1 MGRLNKKYFTDIT
14 IASFRLSTGEE
25 KTDPSARII
34 SQRATKRYKISIGNT
49 VEVLTLVP
57 KEAGTLLPSEF
68 RVETEQRQCV
78 KNYQPR
84 SHSGWQKDF
93 LLNTTILIKHR
104 L

>member
-68 RVETEQRQCV
+68 RVETDRGNV
-78 KNYQPR
+78 SKITNRALTVGGKKTSY
-84 SHSGWQKDF
+84 
-93 LLNTTILIKHR
+93 
-104 L
+104 